1 MSQNM
6 SMRAYARYRGIS
18 EGAVRKAVITGRI
31 TANADGTLDVD
42 RTNEEWRRNTDPT
55 QQRGEHRPV
64 PNEAIASVRETL
76 GDTMGTQAPS
86 LSGTTLLQAR
96 TANEVLKA
104 QTNKVRLARLKGDL
118 VDRAQAVAH
127 VYKLARTQRDAW
139 LNWPARVSAQ
149 LASELDVDAHLMHQL
164 LELAVREHLQ
174 DLGDVAVRID

>member
-31 TANADGTLDVD
+31 TANADGTLDVA
-42 RTNEEWRRNTDPT
+42 RANEEWRLNTDPT

-118 VDRAQAVAH
+118 VDRSQAVAH

-149 LASELDVDAHLMHQL
+149 LASDLNVDAHQMHQV
-164 LELAVREHLQ
+164 LEKAVREHLL
-174 DLGDVAVRID
+174 DLGDMSVRID